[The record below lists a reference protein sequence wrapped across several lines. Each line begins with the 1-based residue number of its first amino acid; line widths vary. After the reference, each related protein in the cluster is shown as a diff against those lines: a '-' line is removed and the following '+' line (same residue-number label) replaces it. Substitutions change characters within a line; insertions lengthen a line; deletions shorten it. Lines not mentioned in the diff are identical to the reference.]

1 MWLSSLWPPF
11 LREIRL
17 LEEITELQPNLKIGE
32 SPDDGVRQDCSRS
45 REPRLVRSKLGRFSE
60 KQTVKR
66 GGLILWVV
74 SRACELLRGLHL
86 LEGLVFVCFIT
97 PTFYAF
103 KGLNWWNDPMV
114 NMCL

>member
-1 MWLSSLWPPF
+1 MRLSSLWPPF

-32 SPDDGVRQDCSRS
+32 SPDDGVGQDCSHS
-45 REPRLVRSKLGRFSE
+45 REPRLVRSSHFSE

-66 GGLILWVV
+66 GLILWVV

-86 LEGLVFVCFIT
+86 LEGLVFVCLVT

-103 KGLNWWNDPMV
+103 KGLSWWNDPV
-114 NMCL
+114 VSMCL